1 MSRRRWSR
9 EIEPCSPAGM
19 PRVPTLII
27 NPLRE
32 PTVAG
37 GTAQMPM
44 LSCYRACYDAR
55 AFVVCLTAEA
65 DAKLG
70 IGTGGAMSH
79 TVRTRIERVATRI
92 ASQIPDQG
100 QHAIILDGQDLG

>member
-1 MSRRRWSR
+1 MRR
-9 EIEPCSPAGM
+9 P
-19 PRVPTLII
+19 PTLII
-27 NPLRE
+27 NPLRD

-55 AFVVCLTAEA
+55 PFVVCLTARA

-70 IGTGGAMSH
+70 IGPAGAMSH
-79 TVRTRIERVATRI
+79 TIRSRIERVATRI
-92 ASQIPDQG
+92 AATMPDQG
-100 QHAIILDGQDLG
+100 QQAIILDEGDL